1 MIGLLNCKNTL
12 IGDNSQRGIS
22 GGEKRRVSL
31 GEVLL
36 GPHRLIV
43 LDKFSTGLDSA
54 ITNDILRMLKEWAL
68 VYKYIYLLHL
78 FYSLYLF
85 IIIILLEN
93 EWYCCLFN
101 VTA

>member
-68 VYKYIYLLHL
+68 VYKYIYCIYFIHFICLLLL
-78 FYSLYLF
+78 FY
-85 IIIILLEN
+85 
-93 EWYCCLFN
+93 
-101 VTA
+101 